1 MEADKARFALNSV
14 SRLPRW
20 RRRLTVAQRRGTI
33 VALVERGTVVAAL
46 AIFAATAFLVI
57 HGGSSQHLLQPWLV
71 ALLLVANLVP
81 VIGIM
86 VLLVRRLARKRAG
99 GSGGGRLHVR
109 LVATFSMIAAFPTL
123 AVVIFASLLFQYGV
137 AFWFSDSA
145 RTVLQNANHVAQAY
159 VGENRERIE
168 GEIGTT
174 AMDLRGAIANA
185 KRVNPNF
192 SVYYANDDARFPPFF
207 VQEIIYRSLSEAAL
221 VGVGRDGEPITL
233 AIVNVDSSRTPAQLV
248 PKAVMPTLDRGG
260 VQTAAVA
267 DRMEARIAID
277 PGSHVYLYVARH
289 IDPLVVLQSLR
300 AKRALGDYVSLLG
313 RSRSLQ
319 FQFNAA
325 LLIISL
331 LIVGAAIWIAFT
343 VADRLTRPISDLV
356 GAARRVTLG
365 DLSVRV
371 PPAVRRDEV
380 GTLATAF
387 NRMTRRIEEQTGA
400 LVGANRQLDERRAF
414 TEAVLSGVSAGVL
427 SVDAARRVQLSNQTA
442 DTLLNTGGAG
452 AIGRPLGDLAPE
464 LDKLI
469 GEGSRESI
477 VQLASGGEMRTLAVT
492 LVASDGGHVLTFDDI
507 TQQLLDQRRA
517 AWSDVARRIA
527 HEIKN
532 PLTPIQLAAE
542 RLQRRYGKEVTSD
555 PAVFERLTQT
565 IVRQVGDLRR
575 MVDEFSSFA
584 RVPKP
589 VFRPEPIVEVAR
601 QALFLHEVAHPT
613 VRFTLDAPDPS
624 PVLVCDRR
632 LLGQALTNI
641 VKNAVEA
648 IQEKAELSDSEA
660 VAMTI
665 REPDGRLSIEVADTG
680 IGLPAERE
688 RLTEPYMT
696 TRARGTGLGLAIVKK
711 IVEEH
716 FGTIAFLDRP
726 GGGTVVRIL
735 LDAAT
740 LAPLAGAVEDHDE
753 ADETRPT
760 ELTRMKAV

>member
-1 MEADKARFALNSV
+1 MSLIEI
-14 SRLPRW
+14 
-20 RRRLTVAQRRGTI
+20 GTI
-33 VALVERGTVVAAL
+33 VAALGIFVASWFFVV
-46 AIFAATAFLVI
+46 
-57 HGGSSQHLLQPWLV
+57 HGGSSQRLLKPWLV

-81 VIGIM
+81 AIAVM
-86 VLLVRRLARKRAG
+86 VLFARRIARRRVS
-99 GSGGGRLHVR
+99 GSSGGRLHIR
-109 LVATFSMIAAFPTL
+109 LVAIFSTIAAVPTL
-123 AVVIFASLLFQYGV
+123 LVVIFASLLFQYN
-137 AFWFSDSA
+137 ANFWFSDNA
-145 RTVLQNANHVAQAY
+145 RTVLESSDRVAQAY
-159 VGENRERIE
+159 VRDNQASLDREMTPMAGDFR
-168 GEIGTT
+168 
-174 AMDLRGAIANA
+174 NA
-185 KRVNPNF
+185 LSQVTSLEDPRV
-192 SVYYANDDARFPPFF
+192 PPFLLEQYTGRHLF
-207 VQEIIYRSLSEAAL
+207 ELALISVGQDGVPHLLLLTNPLTKNATDLIPLADFQTLDSGKL
-221 VGVGRDGEPITL
+221 VGSISADQIQSR
-233 AIVNVDSSRTPAQLV
+233 IVMDA
-248 PKAVMPTLDRGG
+248 KAKL
-260 VQTAAVA
+260 
-267 DRMEARIAID
+267 
-277 PGSHVYLYVARH
+277 YLYASRKVDPVVIAQATRAR
-289 IDPLVVLQSLR
+289 S
-300 AKRALGDYVSLLG
+300 ALGDYTSLLT

-319 FQFNAA
+319 LRFNAA
-325 LLIISL
+325 LLVISL
-331 LIVGAAIWIAFT
+331 LIVAAAIWIAFT
-343 VADRLTRPISDLV
+343 VANRLTRPISDLV

-371 PPAVRRDEV
+371 PPATRRDEV
-380 GTLATAF
+380 GALATAF

-400 LVGANRQLDERRAF
+400 LVGANRQLDQRRAL
-414 TEAVLSGVSAGVL
+414 TEAVLSGVSAGVI
-427 SVDAARRVQLSNQTA
+427 SVDADRRVRLSNQSA
-442 DTLLNTGGAG
+442 DTLLRAG
-452 AIGRPLGDLAPE
+452 NQSVIGRPLGELAPE
-464 LDKLI
+464 LDRLI
-469 GEGSRESI
+469 GEGGRESI

-589 VFRPEPIVEVAR
+589 VFRPEPVVEIAR
-601 QALFLHEVAHPT
+601 QALFLHEVAHPSI
-613 VRFTLDAPDPS
+613 RFTLDAPDPS
-624 PVLVCDRR
+624 PVVVCDRR

-648 IQEKAELSDSEA
+648 IQEKGEIADDAL
-660 VAMTI
+660 VAMAM
-665 REPDGRLSIEVADTG
+665 REQDDRLSIELADTG

-716 FGTIAFLDRP
+716 FGTIAFTDRP
-726 GGGTVVRIL
+726 GGGTIVRIL
-735 LDAAT
+735 LDTAK
-740 LAPLAGAVEDHDE
+740 LAPLAGAEEEHGAGDE
-753 ADETRPT
+753 ARPT